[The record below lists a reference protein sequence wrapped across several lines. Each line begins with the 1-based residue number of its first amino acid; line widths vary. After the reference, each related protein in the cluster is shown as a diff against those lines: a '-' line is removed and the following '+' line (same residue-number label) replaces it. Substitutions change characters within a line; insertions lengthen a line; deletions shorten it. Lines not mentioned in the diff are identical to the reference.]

1 MPRAPRVRDG
11 DAGAA
16 PVSGPRR
23 AWLSQC
29 KEAAVQQ
36 LPASATPTDR
46 AKLRSAVERA
56 LRGHGPDDPA
66 EEIQDIVATMV
77 SETVGAL
84 EHAQRQVQQ
93 AERKAA
99 LIPMGRL
106 ALELLLEGCPASLVG
121 TAGSR
126 QRTQI
131 AGMLWHDL
139 RAKLSQTL
147 SGSEDEGDVIEEVAA
162 HVTTWQRD
170 HKRRWRPRLPSPTQV
185 SKAIEVTAGIVET
198 VRQIPE
204 VQQLATTVSQVVR
217 DRLRQ
222 RKSPTVPP
230 PPASS

>member
-66 EEIQDIVATMV
+66 AEIQDIVATMV
-77 SETVGAL
+77 SEITAVL

-99 LIPMGRL
+99 LMTMSRL

-121 TAGSR
+121 AAGSL
-126 QRTQI
+126 QRTQT
-131 AGMLWHDL
+131 AGILWHDL

-162 HVTTWQRD
+162 HVTTWHLD

-185 SKAIEVTAGIVET
+185 AKAVEVTAGIVET

-204 VQQLATTVSQVVR
+204 VQQLATTLSQVVR
-217 DRLRQ
+217 ERLR
-222 RKSPTVPP
+222 
-230 PPASS
+230 

>member
-16 PVSGPRR
+16 PVSGLRR
-23 AWLSQC
+23 AWLSRS

-36 LPASATPTDR
+36 LPASATPADR
-46 AKLRSAVERA
+46 AKLRSAVERE

-66 EEIQDIVATMV
+66 AEIQDIVATMV

-84 EHAQRQVQQ
+84 EHAERQVRL
-93 AERKAA
+93 AERKAE
-99 LIPMGRL
+99 LIAMSRL

-121 TAGSR
+121 TAGSL
-126 QRTQI
+126 QRTQL
-131 AGMLWHDL
+131 AGVLWHDL

-147 SGSEDEGDVIEEVAA
+147 SGSEDEGDIIEEVAA

-185 SKAIEVTAGIVET
+185 TKAIEVTAGIVET

-204 VQQLATTVSQVVR
+204 VRQLATTVSHVVR

-230 PPASS
+230 PPSSS